1 MKKLVSSR
9 RSVSEMPSVIE
20 LPKRTA
26 FPDADRSRVDQSV
39 AELEQ
44 NGIVVFA
51 DLISK
56 EQLSD
61 MQRAFNSRLKRPR
74 WNNFDG
80 YEKERYRHVVPDL
93 LTVDQGFVD
102 VAIHP
107 IVQETLRRYVGDGVE
122 LVEAKGWMSLPTTRD
137 FHGWHGDAWYDQTSV
152 DYIPREV
159 KLAVYLTDVRS
170 GAFNYVR
177 GSHQKQHPQY
187 VNNNDVEGA
196 RDSKILEVLGQ
207 AGTAFLFDT
216 TGIHRQSVPILE
228 PRHALFYN
236 YHDPAVKLEQENVT
250 NYRYHPLLLN
260 AAFLGNLSAEDQR
273 LLGFGNKVHFIP
285 AYERP
290 EKHAALQRVFTGAFD
305 LELRA
310 RNLHE
315 RIVARLHRT
324 LKRH

>member
-1 MKKLVSSR
+1 MKR
-9 RSVSEMPSVIE
+9 ISEMPSVIE
-20 LPKRTA
+20 LPKRTP
-26 FPDADRSRVDQSV
+26 FPGADRSRVDQTV
-39 AELEQ
+39 ADLEE
-44 NGIVVFA
+44 NGIVVFS
-51 DLISK
+51 DLISN

-61 MQRAFNSRLKRPR
+61 MQRAFNSRLKRTR

-80 YEKERYRHVVPDL
+80 YEKERYRHVVHDL
-93 LTVDQGFVD
+93 LTLDQGFVD

-107 IVQETLRRYVGDGVE
+107 IVQETLLRYIGDGVE
-122 LVEAKGWMSLPTTRD
+122 LVEAKGWLSLPTTRD
-137 FHGWHGDAWYDQTSV
+137 FHGWHGDAWYDQSV
-152 DYIPREV
+152 VNYIPREV

-187 VNNNDVEGA
+187 VNNNDVESA
-196 RDSKILEVLGQ
+196 RDSQILEVTGR

-236 YHDPAVKLEQENVT
+236 YHDPAVKLEQVNVT

-260 AAFLGNLSAEDQR
+260 AAFLGNLSAADQR

-285 AYERP
+285 AYEPP
-290 EKHAALQRVFTGAFD
+290 EKHAALQRVFTRAFD

-315 RIVARLHRT
+315 RIVARLNRT
-324 LKRH
+324 LKRHN